1 MPSDDTGENDTR
13 TVETDA
19 TTSCY
24 TFVSHVRLS
33 REKGSGKRSQIM
45 KFGILILAVASLYL
59 AANAL
64 ADNYSNWVAQGY
76 RWVNVNGPYACTT
89 EQQVQQITGRHS
101 DQTELQMLQN
111 VQAYYLIPGTI
122 AMVIKENPATGMT
135 QMRLSGITVPL
146 WTYTRFLSK
155 RPIRDALG
163 NVATPE
169 TSGFFPTTETGANPN
184 TPENAGAT
192 PTPAGSPMTPSTPAG
207 KH

>member
-1 MPSDDTGENDTR
+1 
-13 TVETDA
+13 
-19 TTSCY
+19 
-24 TFVSHVRLS
+24 
-33 REKGSGKRSQIM
+33 M
-45 KFGILILAVASLYL
+45 KFGIHILAAILCL
-59 AANAL
+59 NRIAF
-64 ADNYSNWVAQGY
+64 ADSYSAWVTQGY

-122 AMVIKENPATGMT
+122 ALVIKENPATGMT

-169 TSGFFPTTETGANPN
+169 TSGFFPTTDTGANPN

>member
-1 MPSDDTGENDTR
+1 
-13 TVETDA
+13 VEPDA
-19 TTSCY
+19 TTFCY

-33 REKGSGKRSQIM
+33 REKRIWKRSQFM
-45 KFGILILAVASLYL
+45 RFGILILAAVSLCL
-59 AANAL
+59 AGNAL

-155 RPIRDALG
+155 HPVRDALG
-163 NVATPE
+163 NVSTPQ
-169 TSGFFPTTETGANPN
+169 TSGFFPSAETGASPS
-184 TPENAGAT
+184 TPENPGAT
-192 PTPAGSPMTPSTPAG
+192 PTPAGSPMTPTAPAD